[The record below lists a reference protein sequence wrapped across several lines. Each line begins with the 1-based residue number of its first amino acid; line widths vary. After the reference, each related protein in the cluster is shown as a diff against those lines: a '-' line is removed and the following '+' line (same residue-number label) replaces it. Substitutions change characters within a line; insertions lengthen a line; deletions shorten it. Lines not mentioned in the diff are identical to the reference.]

1 MNNNIQ
7 QKKQTKEKDEITFAT
22 LGHLGSDLPPKQQ
35 LETIEVDIKDVKPC
49 VYCGKAPMY
58 ICKDCHKTFC
68 EEHESHKCTGK
79 EKKSLGTSDLISAK
93 IEKVIKSVMEKK
105 ESITNDDIQM
115 QKLLDEGK
123 SKSEVKDDLM
133 KEYMKIPYKE
143 AREIYDK
150 MVKNYEKK
158 KTFLESIRLESMME
172 RLVRSDT

>member
-1 MNNNIQ
+1 
-7 QKKQTKEKDEITFAT
+7 
-22 LGHLGSDLPPKQQ
+22 
-35 LETIEVDIKDVKPC
+35 
-49 VYCGKAPMY
+49 
-58 ICKDCHKTFC
+58 
-68 EEHESHKCTGK
+68 
-79 EKKSLGTSDLISAK
+79 
-93 IEKVIKSVMEKK
+93 MEKK

-143 AREIYDK
+143 GREIYDK

-158 KTFLESIRLESMME
+158 KTFLESIRLEAMME